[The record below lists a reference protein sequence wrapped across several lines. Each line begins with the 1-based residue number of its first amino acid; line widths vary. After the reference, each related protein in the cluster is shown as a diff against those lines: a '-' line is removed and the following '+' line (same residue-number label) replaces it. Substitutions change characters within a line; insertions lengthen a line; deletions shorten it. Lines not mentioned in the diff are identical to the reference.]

1 MNTPASLL
9 PALLTALLFIALPS
23 LVSSVDNPI
32 CVSYKFKAKAGD
44 FLVSVFFSFAN
55 KLPFLLSNILIGG
68 LSFFL
73 LYMAGACSIET
84 TMSSCTFLSKQ
95 ASMMT
100 NLTNIGNKVAAMTS
114 DPSCRSFIDKIV
126 CKKRFGNASQVHKDI
141 WARSACSTY
150 SSQPGKARN
159 HMCLALFILDF

>member
-32 CVSYKFKAKAGD
+32 CVSYKFKAK
-44 FLVSVFFSFAN
+44 
-55 KLPFLLSNILIGG
+55 
-68 LSFFL
+68 
-73 LYMAGACSIET
+73 AGACSIET